1 MSDKNNK
8 PRSVKEIL
16 TKILETKIHKPLSED
31 SGAVDFNKILD
42 NYADPTHP
50 YITGIDAALLSA
62 TIDLYLAFN
71 EATPKQA
78 LQASAIAFKAIAN
91 LHKKLDTL
99 IETVNKQKETTN
111 E

>member
-8 PRSVKEIL
+8 PRTVKEIL
-16 TKILETKIHKPLSED
+16 TKILETKIHKPLSND
-31 SGAVDFNKILD
+31 SGAVEFNKILY
-42 NYADPTHP
+42 NYSELAHP
-50 YITGIDAALLSA
+50 VITGIDAALLSA
-62 TIDLYLAFN
+62 SIDVYLAFN

-78 LQASAIAFKAIAN
+78 LQAAAIAFKAIAN

-99 IETVNKQKETTN
+99 IESTTNEKETTN

>member
-8 PRSVKEIL
+8 RRSVKELL
-16 TKILETKIHKPLSED
+16 TQIIETTIHKPLSEE

-42 NYADPTHP
+42 TYSDPAHP
-50 YITGIDAALLSA
+50 DITGIDAALLSA

-91 LHKKLDTL
+91 LHKKLNAL
-99 IETVNKQKETTN
+99 IESKNNQKETTN